1 MESAPKILITK
12 EDKERQLK
20 GVKEFKFNMTIDK
33 DTFQLKLA
41 ETKDNNSI
49 IIQVCK
55 INQLSY
61 IFYESILS
69 FDDFIKLDKIFSEY
83 DELDEILL
91 MIVNCFQEKKILIKE
106 VKDNELQLGIKII
119 SIKGKEKIVD
129 INLNKI
135 EIKQNSII
143 KYQNKN
149 FFKKE
154 EINLFY
160 NISFGKEKNK
170 WFKIKPIKITKKTKS
185 KMIKLEYKYNN
196 KEKNISL
203 LGKNFIKSNKNKCF
217 IIINNKQYSL
227 TNNIKELKE
236 KIYKLIQIKLRI
248 LENIIDLNEMF
259 FESSSLISL
268 CDISKLNINNV
279 INMGYLFF
287 IKFFT

>member
-41 ETKDNNSI
+41 ETKDKNSI

-203 LGKNFIKSNKNKCF
+203 FGKNFIKSNKNKCY
-217 IIINNKQYSL
+217 IIFNNKQYSL
-227 TNNIKELKE
+227 TNNIKELK
-236 KIYKLIQIKLRI
+236 KK
-248 LENIIDLNEMF
+248 
-259 FESSSLISL
+259 S
-268 CDISKLNINNV
+268 IN
-279 INMGYLFF
+279 
-287 IKFFT
+287 

>member
-12 EDKERQLK
+12 EDKEQQLK
-20 GVKEFKFNMTIDK
+20 GKEFKFNMEIEK

-41 ETKDNNSI
+41 ETKDKNSI

-143 KYQNKN
+143 N
-149 FFKKE
+149 
-154 EINLFY
+154 
-160 NISFGKEKNK
+160 
-170 WFKIKPIKITKKTKS
+170 
-185 KMIKLEYKYNN
+185 
-196 KEKNISL
+196 
-203 LGKNFIKSNKNKCF
+203 
-217 IIINNKQYSL
+217 
-227 TNNIKELKE
+227 
-236 KIYKLIQIKLRI
+236 
-248 LENIIDLNEMF
+248 
-259 FESSSLISL
+259 
-268 CDISKLNINNV
+268 
-279 INMGYLFF
+279 
-287 IKFFT
+287 